1 MSLIMT
7 ALDKVREETRP
18 KVPVYEE
25 KPAAV
30 MPASRLEVPHK
41 EGRIF
46 SSVKTGSGDLVAFLS
61 LGAIVTLV
69 GLASYFVVHSW
80 GLEFKA
86 RTSSQETQSLA
97 ALVTHHMNTE
107 ITPLLEQIT
116 QWGGMT
122 LEGVVLDG
130 ENSLCLIGGKVLHLG
145 DSWQGKKIA
154 SITQEGVTLT
164 DSQGQTFTLR
174 PRTGVRN

>member
-30 MPASRLEVPHK
+30 IPASRLEVPHK
-41 EGRIF
+41 GHQAF

-61 LGAIVTLV
+61 LGAVVTLV
-69 GLASYFVVHSW
+69 GLASYFVVQSW
-80 GLEFKA
+80 DLEFKT
-86 RTSSQETQSLA
+86 RESSQETQSLA
-97 ALVTHHMNTE
+97 ALVTHYMSTE
-107 ITPLLEQIT
+107 VTPLLEQIP
-116 QWGGMT
+116 QWGEMT

-130 ENSLCLIGGKVLHLG
+130 ENSLCLIGGKVLHVG

-154 SITQEGVTLT
+154 SIAQAGVTLT
-164 DSQGQTFTLR
+164 DPQGQAFTLR
-174 PRTGVRN
+174 PKT